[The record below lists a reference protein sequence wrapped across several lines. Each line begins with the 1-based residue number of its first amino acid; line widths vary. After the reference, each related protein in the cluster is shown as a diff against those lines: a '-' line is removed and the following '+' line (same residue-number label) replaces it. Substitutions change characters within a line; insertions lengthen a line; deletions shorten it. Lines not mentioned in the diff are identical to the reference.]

1 VTTALRIT
9 GGASRVVAAIA
20 QVVAVVLGI
29 AIFVATISDVITR
42 EFFDTSIYGSDEFAR
57 LAFLWLIWMGVS
69 LAVKRDV
76 VVRITTVAD
85 RGPWWW
91 RNAVAG
97 LAHGAL
103 AILLVYACFRSIDY
117 ATSYEATTW
126 VTASLGWPFWIGV
139 SSMAA
144 GYVFITIHYLDRA
157 LHGIRTAREKGG
169 EGIRAAIAG
178 TVGGFALAAAI
189 WAVCFVLLSAGVAPL
204 VPLAFVFVVMTVA
217 GMPIVFML
225 SFVGILGASDILGLN
240 FFPFAAGDPL
250 LPFRT
255 TQEAMGLTG
264 GGEFIVVLMFLLVA
278 ELLNR
283 TGLSLHLIRFAASLV
298 GHFRGGMAFVCQVTS
313 ALLSG
318 VSGSAQADAAV
329 LTPVLV
335 PAMEEEG
342 YERDVAAAV
351 VAGASIKGPVGPI
364 SIMFIAYGF
373 TVGGAAAAS
382 ITTLLLTG
390 VVMVLGLM
398 LLQAAV
404 IAVVVRRRGMQ
415 APHPFLGWGNVG
427 HQAISGGPILLIPAI
442 ILGGIVSGVFTP
454 TESASVAVAATII
467 LALVYRSLS
476 IGVLLKAFLFA
487 AIETG
492 IVMLLIGD
500 SAILAKLLYIDGFGE
515 ALQSWITGIT
525 SSPAVFLLVVMVL
538 LLLIGVFIEPLPAL
552 YMLAPFLAP
561 IAVGMYGIDPNQ
573 FALVLVLALVLGLI
587 HPPVGLVLF
596 LVSSLAKIRVERLS
610 VTILPWIGISLV
622 GLLLVAYLPAESL
635 LWFAHLFGAT

>member
-1 VTTALRIT
+1 MRVTGA
-9 GGASRVVAAIA
+9 ASRAAAGIA
-20 QVVAVVLGI
+20 RVLATVLGV
-29 AIFVATISDVITR
+29 AIFIATISDVIAR
-42 EFFDTSIYGSDEFAR
+42 QFLGQSIYGSDEFAR

-69 LAVKRDV
+69 LAVRSDI

-91 RNAVAG
+91 RSAVSG

-103 AILLVYACFRSIDY
+103 AILLVYACVRSVQY
-117 ATSYEATTW
+117 ATSPDALTW

-139 SSMAA
+139 SSMAV
-144 GYVFITIHYLDRA
+144 GYVFITIHYADKA
-157 LHGIRTAREKGG
+157 LHGLAAA
-169 EGIRAAIAG
+169 RAAGADGVRVAVAG
-178 TVGGFALAAAI
+178 TVGGVMLAIVI
-189 WAVCFVLLSAGVAPL
+189 WAVCFGLLAVGVAPL
-204 VPLAFVFVVMTVA
+204 VPLAFVFVALTVA

-225 SFVGILGASDILGLN
+225 SFVGILGASDILGLH

-335 PAMEEEG
+335 PAMEKEG

-373 TVGGAAAAS
+373 IVGGVGAAS
-382 ITTLLLTG
+382 ITTLLLSG
-390 VVMVLGLM
+390 VVMVTGLM

-415 APHPFLGWGNVG
+415 APHPFPGWENVG
-427 HQAISGGPILLIPAI
+427 RRALTGGPILLIPAI
-442 ILGGIVSGVFTP
+442 ILGGIVSGFFTP
-454 TESASVAVAATII
+454 TESASVAVAATIV
-467 LALVYRSLS
+467 LALIYRSLS
-476 IGVLLKAFLFA
+476 VVVLLKAFLFA

-500 SAILAKLLYIDGFGE
+500 SAILAKLLAIDGFGQS
-515 ALQSWITGIT
+515 LQGWITGVT
-525 SSPAVFLLVVMVL
+525 ASPALFLLIVIALV
-538 LLLIGVFIEPLPAL
+538 LLIGVFIEPLPAL
-552 YMLAPFLAP
+552 YILAPFLAP

-573 FALVLVLALVLGLI
+573 FALVMVLALVLGLI

-596 LVSSLAKIRVERLS
+596 LVASLAKVRVERLS
-610 VTILPWIGISLV
+610 VTILPWIGISLI
-622 GLLLVAYLPAESL
+622 GLLLVAYLPAESI

>member
-1 VTTALRIT
+1 MTGALRVT
-9 GGASRVVAAIA
+9 GAASGAVAA
-20 QVVAVVLGI
+20 VARVLATVLGI
-29 AIFVATISDVITR
+29 AIFVSTISNVIGR
-42 EFFDTSIYGSDEFAR
+42 QFFDQSIYGSDEFAR

-69 LAVKRDV
+69 LAVKNDV

-85 RGPWWW
+85 RGAWWW
-91 RNAVAG
+91 RAAVRG

-103 AILLVYACFRSIDY
+103 AILLVYACIRSIEY

-126 VTASLGWPFWIGV
+126 VTASLGWPFWVGV
-139 SSMAA
+139 SSMAV
-144 GYVFITIHYLDRA
+144 GYVFITIHYLD
-157 LHGIRTAREKGG
+157 K
-169 EGIRAAIAG
+169 
-178 TVGGFALAAAI
+178 ALAGLQAARRRPDGGVRNALAGAI
-189 WAVCFVLLSAGVAPL
+189 GGLALAVALWAACFALLSAGVAPL
-204 VPLAFVFVVMTVA
+204 VPLALVFVVMTMA

-225 SFVGILGASDILGLN
+225 SFVGILGASNILGLH

-373 TVGGAAAAS
+373 IVGGVGAAS

-390 VVMVLGLM
+390 VVMVIGLM
-398 LLQAAV
+398 LLQTAV
-404 IAVVVRRRGMQ
+404 IAVVVRRRGMH

-427 HQAISGGPILLIPAI
+427 RQAVSGGPILLIPAI

-476 IGVLLKAFLFA
+476 VGALLKAFLFA

-515 ALQSWITGIT
+515 ALQGWITGIT
-525 SSPAVFLLVVMVL
+525 SSPALFLLIVMALV
-538 LLLIGVFIEPLPAL
+538 LLIGVFIEPLPAL
-552 YMLAPFLAP
+552 YILAPFLAP
-561 IAVGMYGIDPNQ
+561 IAVGMYGINPNQ
-573 FALVLVLALVLGLI
+573 FALVMVLALVIGLI

-596 LVSSLAKIRVERLS
+596 LVASLAKLRVERLS